1 MGRWHAQ
8 GPGERRAGR
17 CTNLKMEW
25 GNDERYSYTIRME
38 GAHWQRN
45 LNPWQ
50 GEFRLNMVGSKKLLW
65 ILD

>member
-38 GAHWQRN
+38 GAHSDPRQSASEA
-45 LNPWQ
+45 Q
-50 GEFRLNMVGSKKLLW
+50 LLST
-65 ILD
+65 IHIFPQSSDRK